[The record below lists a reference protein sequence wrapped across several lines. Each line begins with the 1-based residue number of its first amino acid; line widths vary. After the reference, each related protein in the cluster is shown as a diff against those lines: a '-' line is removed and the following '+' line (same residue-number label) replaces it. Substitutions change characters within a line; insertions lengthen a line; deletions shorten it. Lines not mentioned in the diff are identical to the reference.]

1 MSSEVSIFAS
11 MQRQSS
17 NLRTRLTRLPFL
29 LLAILALVFGVWSGL
44 WRAGW
49 LFALPPAG
57 LISLH
62 GPLMVCG
69 FLGTLISLERA
80 VVLPKFWGYSAPL
93 SSALSVLALFI
104 PPLRQIAPLLAIIAS
119 LALFLIL
126 LFFYRREHHLHFA
139 LMAGG
144 AILWGIG
151 NFLWLKHLPFA
162 QIIPWWMG
170 FLIITIASERLE
182 LTRFRPLP
190 ALARNAFVA
199 ILVMMIAGMTVS
211 LSFFLPGIRLMSFAI
226 LLLASWLF
234 RFDIIRFSLKKGG
247 LSTFIAVSLLL
258 GYGWL
263 IIGALLGMTWD
274 GIGAGMGYD
283 QFLHAIFLG
292 FVFSMIFA
300 HAPLIFPAILK
311 VPLSST
317 GNFYPHLILLHI
329 SLLLRILG
337 DGIHLSQF
345 RTWGSILNALAILL
359 FFIITV
365 KTILKSQKS
374 TSNGKTA

>member
-1 MSSEVSIFAS
+1 MVKKQNDFTI
-11 MQRQSS
+11 
-17 NLRTRLTRLPFL
+17 RLARLPFL
-29 LLAILALVFGVWSGL
+29 LLAILALVFGVWGGL

-93 SSALSVLALFI
+93 SSALSVVALFI
-104 PPLRQIAPLLAIIAS
+104 SPLRQIAPLLAMIAS
-119 LALFLIL
+119 LALFFIL
-126 LFFYRREHHLHFA
+126 LHFYRREHHLHFA
-139 LMAGG
+139 LMACG

-151 NFLWLKHLPFA
+151 NFLWLRQVPFA
-162 QIIPWWMG
+162 HIIPWWMG
-170 FLIITIASERLE
+170 FLIVTIASERLE
-182 LTRFRPLP
+182 LTRFRPLTTT
-190 ALARNAFVA
+190 ARKAFVA
-199 ILVMMIAGMTVS
+199 FIIIITIGIALS
-211 LSFFLPGIRLMSFAI
+211 LYFFIPGIRVMSLGII
-226 LLLASWLF
+226 LLSFWLY

-247 LSTFIAVSLLL
+247 LSTFIAVALLL
-258 GYGWL
+258 GYDWL
-263 IIGALLGMTWD
+263 IIGAILGLTWD

-311 VPLSST
+311 VPSSST
-317 GNFYPHLILLHI
+317 GNFYPHLILLHL

-337 DGIHLSQF
+337 DVIHLPQF

-359 FFIITV
+359 FFVITI
-365 KTILKSQKS
+365 KTILSSQKS
-374 TSNGKTA
+374 ISNGKTA